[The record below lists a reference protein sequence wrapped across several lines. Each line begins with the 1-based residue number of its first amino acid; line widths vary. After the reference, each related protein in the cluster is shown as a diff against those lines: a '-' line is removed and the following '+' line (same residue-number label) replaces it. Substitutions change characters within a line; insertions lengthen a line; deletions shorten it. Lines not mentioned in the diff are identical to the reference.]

1 MYSIGNMIAAY
12 RKKRKMSQ
20 IDLAQ
25 ELNHRYGHAVSNKSI
40 SKWEKDSA
48 EPSVTVFYDICR
60 ILQITDMYGA
70 YFGENPDNPL
80 TALNDAGR
88 ERVLEYAALLSG
100 LSKYQKALPPVA
112 SESSKVVPIR
122 TIPMQ
127 LYPVS
132 AGPGNFLDDENY
144 EDIPVS
150 SEVPMSADFAVRVS
164 GNSME
169 PLIHKNQIIYVHR
182 QDTLLNGEIGIFF
195 LDGEAYVKKFQND
208 QDGTFLISV
217 NELYAPKPVT
227 EESDFRIFGK
237 VVY

>member
-1 MYSIGNMIAAY
+1 MNSIGEIISTY
-12 RKKRKMSQ
+12 RKKRKLSQ
-20 IDLAQ
+20 LALSE
-25 ELNHRYGHAVSNKSI
+25 ELQKLGHTISNKAV
-40 SKWEKDSA
+40 SKWETDA
-48 EPSVTVFYDICR
+48 AQPSLTLFYDICR
-60 ILQITDMYGA
+60 ILRITDMYGA
-70 YFGENPDNPL
+70 YFGSNPDNPL
-80 TALNDAGR
+80 SGLNDEGQ
-88 ERVLEYAALLSG
+88 ERVLEYASLLSG
-100 LSKYQKALPPVA
+100 LSRYQKELPLPKA
-112 SESSKVVPIR
+112 SDKIIPYR

-150 SEVPMSADFAVRVS
+150 SDVPLSADFAVRVS

-169 PLIHKNQIIYVHR
+169 PLFHKNQIIYVHR

-208 QDGTFLISV
+208 PAGTYLISL

-237 VVY
+237 VVYY